1 MKRLLLSVL
10 LLIAAPQA
18 YSIETI
24 IFTAED
30 VPLFPNLMG
39 KGPKTLSTNPG
50 MAVEAIRLLEKKL
63 NIKIVIKRKP
73 WKRALTDLE
82 SNKTQ
87 GVFLSSYKE
96 KRKKFGQ
103 YPEKNGKVD
112 PSRRFTASSYAL
124 YKLKGS
130 TVNFDGTNFTGI
142 TGKVGAPMGYSIVD
156 DLRKKGLK
164 VDEGK
169 NSLLD
174 FKKLSLG
181 RLSAV
186 AAQVSHGDFYLSEN
200 SDLNSKIE
208 RVKTLITTKPY
219 YFMLSHQ
226 FIAKNPALAEKI
238 FDTLASIREDAAF
251 KSRLKV
257 YNKMR

>member
-1 MKRLLLSVL
+1 MKSLLLSVL

-18 YSIETI
+18 YSAQTI
-24 IFTAED
+24 VFSCED
-30 VPLFPNLMG
+30 IQAFPDLMG
-39 KGPKTLSTNPG
+39 TGSKVLPSNPG
-50 MAVEAIRLLEKKL
+50 MAIEAIRLLEKKL

-73 WKRALTDLE
+73 WKRVLSDL
-82 SNKTQ
+82 KADKAQ
-87 GVFLSSYKE
+87 GAFLASYKD
-96 KRKKFGQ
+96 KRKEFGK

-124 YKLKGS
+124 YRLKGS
-130 TVNFDGTNFTGI
+130 SVDFDGTNFKGI
-142 TGKVGAPMGYSIVD
+142 TGKVGAPIGYSIVD

-174 FKKLSLG
+174 LKKLSLG

-186 AAQVSHGDFYLSEN
+186 AGLEADADFFLSEN
-200 SDLNSKIE
+200 SDLSSKIE
-208 RVKTLITTKPY
+208 KVKTLITTKPY

-226 FIAKNPALAEKI
+226 FVKKNPALAEKI

-251 KSRLKV
+251 KSRRNV
-257 YNKMR
+257 YNKAR